1 MTPAR
6 ARRREVYFSL
16 SLLPDAANR
25 GQAIGIFIPEKA
37 ERRIPQSK
45 YPDDNCLRTMVTSAD
60 RSGTKQN
67 KIIKGDTTMQ
77 KTRMKKTLSALVCA
91 VLVAAIALGTFGCG
105 QKPTEG
111 ETNAVTT
118 EFKFSVTDADGKTT
132 DFTVT
137 TNKKIVGEAL
147 QDEGLISGEEGQYG
161 LYVKT
166 VNGITLDYETDGMY
180 WAFYVNDT
188 MAPTGVDMTEI
199 KPGEVYSFKAEK

>member
-1 MTPAR
+1 MLNR
-6 ARRREVYFSL
+6 KIL
-16 SLLPDAANR
+16 S
-25 GQAIGIFIPEKA
+25 
-37 ERRIPQSK
+37 
-45 YPDDNCLRTMVTSAD
+45 T
-60 RSGTKQN
+60 
-67 KIIKGDTTMQ
+67 
-77 KTRMKKTLSALVCA
+77 LVCA
-91 VLVAAIALGTFGCG
+91 VIVTLTALCTFGCG
-105 QKPTEG
+105 QKLTEG

-147 QDEGLISGEEGQYG
+147 QNEGLISGEEGQYG

>member
-1 MTPAR
+1 
-6 ARRREVYFSL
+6 
-16 SLLPDAANR
+16 
-25 GQAIGIFIPEKA
+25 
-37 ERRIPQSK
+37 
-45 YPDDNCLRTMVTSAD
+45 
-60 RSGTKQN
+60 
-67 KIIKGDTTMQ
+67 MQ

-132 DFTVT
+132 DFIVS
-137 TNKKIVGEAL
+137 TNMKIVGEAL

-180 WAFYVNDT
+180 WAFYINGE
-188 MAPTGVDMTEI
+188 MAPAGVDMTEI
-199 KPGEVYSFKAEK
+199 KTGEVYSFKAEK

>member
-1 MTPAR
+1 
-6 ARRREVYFSL
+6 
-16 SLLPDAANR
+16 
-25 GQAIGIFIPEKA
+25 
-37 ERRIPQSK
+37 
-45 YPDDNCLRTMVTSAD
+45 
-60 RSGTKQN
+60 
-67 KIIKGDTTMQ
+67 MQ

-105 QKPTEG
+105 QKPAEG

-132 DFTVT
+132 DFTVS

-180 WAFYVNDT
+180 WAFYEN
-188 MAPTGVDMTEI
+188 
-199 KPGEVYSFKAEK
+199 GEYATVGIDQTVIEAGDQFSLIYTIG

>member
-1 MTPAR
+1 
-6 ARRREVYFSL
+6 
-16 SLLPDAANR
+16 
-25 GQAIGIFIPEKA
+25 
-37 ERRIPQSK
+37 
-45 YPDDNCLRTMVTSAD
+45 
-60 RSGTKQN
+60 
-67 KIIKGDTTMQ
+67 MQ

-105 QKPTEG
+105 QKPAEG

-132 DFTVT
+132 DFTVS